1 MNHVQLKHH
10 KDIKNFKY
18 KFIFATEGISY
29 FILVPII
36 PLYIWIN
43 LNLTNAQIL
52 LLLKFTA
59 ISIVISMI
67 TTNLWDLVVV
77 SPVTGYFD
85 KLSRGE
91 IISES
96 EYIRAQKRFFALPFL
111 HSIGSFFRWIFGL
124 GMAIIPFTIFSDAT
138 RMQVVNIW
146 LTAVMIPPLNM
157 FLFFLLTEGF
167 IQNLLNKGYFAK
179 NVDVKMYLNFS
190 FLKRILASIFIIAI
204 IPAIAIS
211 GTFMT
216 IIDSLDKS
224 YSFPAGKVIG
234 VFVFCIIVAMSVSV
248 ALTKTIQDKIHI
260 ISGFLTKVGDGDLS
274 SETMIMA
281 VMDDLARINQS
292 IYVMKKN
299 ITDIISDISGIS
311 GTLEQ
316 STEEISSITESF
328 TADTQS
334 QAATVEE
341 VTATME
347 EISAS
352 MDNISHSAQNQL
364 DRLQSLLSRI
374 DELSSTIIEMEK
386 QISEAHT
393 QTEGIAAEARTGE
406 KSLSEMNGIMGRIS
420 ESSHQMTS
428 IIGIISDIS
437 DRINLLSLNAAIE
450 AARAGDA
457 GRGFAVVADEISKLA
472 DSTASSV
479 KEIDTLIKG
488 NEVEIERG
496 IASVGNVVAS
506 ISRITGGVTSM
517 TGMVSRISDF
527 MKKQVDTNRMVGAEA
542 ETVRT
547 KSEEI
552 ELATKEQKNAMS
564 EVVISVNKINEL
576 TQSISAGSEEIA
588 ANTRENAGMA
598 DMLKSK
604 VDRFKLA

>member
-1 MNHVQLKHH
+1 MENLKQY
-10 KDIKNFKY
+10 DMEIKNFKY
-18 KFIFATEGISY
+18 KFLFATEGISY

-36 PLYIWIN
+36 LLYIWIN
-43 LNLTNAQIL
+43 LNLRTDQIL
-52 LLLKFTA
+52 LLLKFTG
-59 ISIVISMI
+59 ISVIISMI
-67 TTNLWDLVVV
+67 TTNIMDLSVI
-77 SPVTGYFD
+77 SPVTRYFGKILNNETVSD
-85 KLSRGE
+85 E
-91 IISES
+91 
-96 EYIRAQKRFFALPFL
+96 EYTRAQRRFFALPYL
-111 HSIGSFFRWIFGL
+111 HSIGSFFRWIFAL
-124 GMAIIPFTIFSDAT
+124 SVAIIPFTIYSDLSK
-138 RMQVVNIW
+138 MQVVNIW

-167 IQNLLNKGYFAK
+167 IQNLLNKGFFNK
-179 NVDVKMYLNFS
+179 NINTDMYLKFS
-190 FLKRILASIFIIAI
+190 FLKRILASILIIAI

-216 IIDSLDKS
+216 LIESIDSS
-224 YSFPAGKVIG
+224 YSFPLVKLGGI
-234 VFVFCIIVAMSVSV
+234 FVFCIIVALSVAI
-248 ALTKTIQDKIHI
+248 ALTKTIQDKINI
-260 ISGFLTKVGDGDLS
+260 ISGFLEKVGSGDLS
-274 SETMIMA
+274 SGTMIIA
-281 VMDDLARINQS
+281 VMDDLARINQN

-316 STEEISSITESF
+316 STDEISSITESF
-328 TADTQS
+328 TSDTQN

-352 MDNISHSAQNQL
+352 MDNISHSALDQL
-364 DRLQSLLSRI
+364 VRLKSLLSRI
-374 DELSSTIIEMEK
+374 DELSSTIIGMEK
-386 QISEAHT
+386 QISEAIS
-393 QTEGIAAEARTGE
+393 QIGGIANDARNGE
-406 KSLSEMNGIMGRIS
+406 QSLQEMNGIMDRIS
-420 ESSHQMTS
+420 GSSHQMTG
-428 IIGIISDIS
+428 IIEIISDIS

-479 KEIDTLIKG
+479 KEIDKLIKG
-488 NEVEIERG
+488 NEVEIEKG
-496 IASVGNVVAS
+496 LLSVNNVVAS
-506 ISRITGGVTSM
+506 ISRITGGVSSM

-527 MKKQVDTNRMVGAEA
+527 MKKQVDTNRMVGEEA
-542 ETVRT
+542 GIVRA

-576 TQSISAGSEEIA
+576 TQSISAGSEELA
-588 ANTRENAGMA
+588 ANTKENADMA
-598 DMLKSK
+598 DLLKSK